1 MLSKA
6 LPVIALAGV
15 VAAQLNSSAD
25 TGHVESDQREIQ
37 LDGEAYDTTSDVN
50 RDNWKREVIE
60 DGEYTTDQELT

>member
-6 LPVIALAGV
+6 LPVIALIGV
-15 VAAQLNSSAD
+15 VAAQNTSAD
-25 TGHVESDQREIQ
+25 TGHVESEEREIQ
-37 LDGEAYDTTSDVN
+37 LDGDSWDIASDVN

>member
-6 LPVIALAGV
+6 LPVIALIGV
-15 VAAQLNSSAD
+15 VAAQNSSV
-25 TGHVESDQREIQ
+25 TGHVESEEREIQ
-37 LDGEAYDTTSDVN
+37 LDGEAYDITSDVN